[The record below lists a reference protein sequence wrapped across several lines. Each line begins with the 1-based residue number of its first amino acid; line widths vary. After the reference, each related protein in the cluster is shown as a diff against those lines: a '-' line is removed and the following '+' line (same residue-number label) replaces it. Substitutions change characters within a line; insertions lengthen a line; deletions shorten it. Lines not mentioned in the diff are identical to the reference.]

1 MTAMLRLRRNCA
13 AMKMRPSSPGI
24 ANVATA
30 ASPAFFICRWRTRA
44 CGGLS
49 PRRTAGGAVTF
60 RTPITYKSLRTSFAR
75 APLWLRSSG
84 KERRFVMENRT
95 TVLYVDDNPK
105 SSRLLTSVL
114 EECGFRVI
122 TKNDPVEALALCKRT
137 YFDLALLDYEMPL
150 MSGSQLAREIKFLVP
165 DVPVVLISG
174 RAALPATE
182 LTFVDAH
189 FGFGS
194 ALDDL
199 LWTMRI
205 LVRPKVAVA
214 DHHHHADPREV
225 TQWADST

>member
-1 MTAMLRLRRNCA
+1 
-13 AMKMRPSSPGI
+13 
-24 ANVATA
+24 
-30 ASPAFFICRWRTRA
+30 
-44 CGGLS
+44 
-49 PRRTAGGAVTF
+49 
-60 RTPITYKSLRTSFAR
+60 
-75 APLWLRSSG
+75 
-84 KERRFVMENRT
+84 MENRT

-189 FGFGS
+189 FGFGT
-194 ALDDL
+194 ALDNL

-205 LVRPKVAVA
+205 LVRPKVAQAFAEAIKRRGRSARDDAVGRLHLRAAGPSARPIQARWSESGDASFLISYA
-214 DHHHHADPREV
+214 DCFIHLGKEDLSIADLSGGRVLDDGVDRGIDEFIF
-225 TQWADST
+225 

>member
-1 MTAMLRLRRNCA
+1 
-13 AMKMRPSSPGI
+13 
-24 ANVATA
+24 
-30 ASPAFFICRWRTRA
+30 
-44 CGGLS
+44 
-49 PRRTAGGAVTF
+49 
-60 RTPITYKSLRTSFAR
+60 
-75 APLWLRSSG
+75 
-84 KERRFVMENRT
+84 MENRT

-189 FGFGS
+189 FGFGT

-205 LVRPKVAVA
+205 LVRPKVALADHHA
-214 DHHHHADPREV
+214 DHHHTGRHHADQREMA
-225 TQWADST
+225 QWADST

>member
-1 MTAMLRLRRNCA
+1 M
-13 AMKMRPSSPGI
+13 
-24 ANVATA
+24 
-30 ASPAFFICRWRTRA
+30 
-44 CGGLS
+44 
-49 PRRTAGGAVTF
+49 
-60 RTPITYKSLRTSFAR
+60 RTSSLCGNCECRESRVRLFLHSYANHLQIYTHFVR
-75 APLWLRSSG
+75 KGALGLRSSG

-122 TKNDPVEALALCKRT
+122 TKNDPVEALALCNRS

-189 FGFGS
+189 FGFGT